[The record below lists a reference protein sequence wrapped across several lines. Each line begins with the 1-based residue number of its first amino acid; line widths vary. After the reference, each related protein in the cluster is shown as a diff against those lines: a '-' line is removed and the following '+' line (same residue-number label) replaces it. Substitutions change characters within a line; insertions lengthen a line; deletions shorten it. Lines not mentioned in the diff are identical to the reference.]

1 MCSPTIDA
9 NNLYTGI
16 YFSDSRLD
24 SKGTT
29 MYKKILVGLL
39 VFGLLTTILAA
50 CAIRDEAGTSGPD
63 AHMGSA
69 TFVQPSVT
77 INNGDSLTLV
87 DGVAVE
93 HIIETGSVSGTTQK
107 PATVSGATALNTT
120 CNGTASVPVGPFN
133 TT

>member
-50 CAIRDEAGTSGPD
+50 CAIRDEAGTSGPE

-69 TFVQPSVT
+69 TFVQSSVT
-77 INNGDSLTLV
+77 INKGDSLTLV
-87 DGVAVE
+87 DDVAVGDIVTNSSSKGNTP
-93 HIIETGSVSGTTQK
+93 HPPTPTG
-107 PATVSGATALNTT
+107 GAHHRKNI
-120 CNGTASVPVGPFN
+120 
-133 TT
+133 